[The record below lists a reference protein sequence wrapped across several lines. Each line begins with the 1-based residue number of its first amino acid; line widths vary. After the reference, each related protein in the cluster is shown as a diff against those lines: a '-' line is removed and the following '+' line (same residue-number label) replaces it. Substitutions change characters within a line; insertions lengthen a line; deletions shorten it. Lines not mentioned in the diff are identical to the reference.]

1 MIIPGLDDDEQTTLT
16 YLWQV
21 WTRKLRRNMI
31 RSQYYDH
38 KNVLKDLGIAIPPE
52 LTDLDIV
59 LGWPAKSV
67 DVLARRC
74 KLEAF
79 TYPGMDSDVLGVDGL
94 WRGNDMDI
102 ELPQIITS
110 ALLHSCSFVYV
121 TQGDVAAGEPEVLIS
136 SQSALYG
143 AGVWDARRRRLS
155 AAMSI
160 VQFNLI
166 GQITE
171 LVFFMPGKTIRCF
184 HPQSQNSIPDTAFT
198 STGSAWDAGG
208 PWEIQRMTH
217 TLDRLPVEV
226 IAYKPRLDRP
236 FGSSRISRTVMG
248 LTDSALRTLTRMEIS
263 AEFYSAPQR
272 YIMGADEKMFV
283 DENGNP
289 KTQWQAIMGRV
300 WAAPASED
308 TGTLPTVGEFHAAS
322 QQPHIEQLRSL
333 ASVFASETSLPLSE
347 LGIIQDNPSS
357 AEAIEAA
364 ERGLIIEAHFA
375 MDCFGP
381 RLARVVTTALQIRDG
396 WDTPPT
402 EVAKLG
408 VRWQAPENTPASASG
423 DFILKI
429 AQAFPWLQESR
440 VLLEQ
445 LGWDESTVARAWS
458 DKRRASATSVVNA
471 LRQTGQQPAGQPGQ
485 QMATPMNMP
494 MQLGRNGTTT
504 GA

>member
-1 MIIPGLDDDEQTTLT
+1 MIIAGLETDEQATLT
-16 YLWQV
+16 ALWQV
-21 WTRKLRRNMI
+21 WTRKLRRNLV
-31 RSQYYDH
+31 RAQYYDH

-52 LTDLDIV
+52 LTSIELV
-59 LGWPAKSV
+59 LGWPSKAV

-74 KLEAF
+74 NLEGF
-79 TYPGMDSDVLGVDGL
+79 TYPGMDQDALGIDEL
-94 WRGNDMDI
+94 WRANDMGV

-110 ALLHSCSFVYV
+110 TLLHSCSFVYV
-121 TQGDVAAGEPEVLIS
+121 TQGNVADGEPEVLIS
-136 SQSALYG
+136 SQSAMYG
-143 AGVWDARRRRLS
+143 SGIWDARRRRL
-155 AAMSI
+155 AAALSI
-160 VQFNLI
+160 VQFNDL
-166 GQITE
+166 GQIIE

-184 HPQSQNSIPDTAFT
+184 HEQATPVAGNAFA
-198 STGSAWDAGG
+198 SGVGGPWDAGG
-208 PWEIQRMTH
+208 PWTIQRMVH
-217 TLDRLPVEV
+217 SLDRLPVEV

-248 LTDSALRTLTRMEIS
+248 LTDSALRTLFRMEVS

-272 YIMGADEKMFV
+272 YIMGADERMFV

-300 WAAPASED
+300 WAAPAVED
-308 TGTLPTVGEFHAAS
+308 TGVLPTVGEFHAAS

-333 ASVFASETSLPLSE
+333 ASVFASEASLPLSE

-364 ERGLIIEAHFA
+364 ERGLIIEARYA
-375 MDCFGP
+375 MNCFGP
-381 RLARVVTTALQIRDG
+381 RLTRIMTTALQIRDG
-396 WDTPPT
+396 WDTPPA

-408 VRWQAPENTPASASG
+408 VRWQKPENTPDSAAG
-423 DFILKI
+423 DFIVKV

-445 LGWDESTVARAWS
+445 LGWDEATVERAWA